1 MSHNYANGAKAERLA
16 MSDLRR
22 AGWECVRSAGS
33 HGAVD
38 VVAWNDTAAR
48 LIQVKK
54 DAYISRDER
63 EALQALIA
71 PANATVEIWRRAGAG
86 RTRRWI
92 VETWTG
98 QAWKEIE

>member
-1 MSHNYANGAKAERLA
+1 MTNYANGARAERLA

-22 AGWECVRSAGS
+22 TGWECVRSAGS

-38 VVAWNDTAAR
+38 VVAWNDAGAR

-54 DAYISRDER
+54 DTYVSAAER
-63 EALQALIA
+63 EDLQAMTA
-71 PANATVEIWRRAGAG
+71 PANATVEIWRRAGVG

-92 VETWTG
+92 VEVWTG
-98 QAWKEIE
+98 QAWQEVGA